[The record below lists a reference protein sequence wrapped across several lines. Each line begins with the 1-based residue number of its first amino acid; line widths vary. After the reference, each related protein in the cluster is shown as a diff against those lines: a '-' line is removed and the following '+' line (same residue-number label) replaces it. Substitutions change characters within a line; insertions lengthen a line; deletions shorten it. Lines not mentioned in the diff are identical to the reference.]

1 MGKYY
6 FFAILLCSL
15 TFSLKSQAAGFSGGK
30 GTETEPYL
38 IKTAQDL
45 EDMADAITLRT
56 TSLQILT
63 SNLLTISSWKV
74 LNFQLGVNQFHSRGV
89 STEIIRR
96 LVI

>member
-45 EDMADAITLRT
+45 EDMADASLRT

-63 SNLLTISSWKV
+63 SNLPTISSWKV

>member
-45 EDMADAITLRT
+45 EDMADAITIINYLYRICQ
-56 TSLQILT
+56 SKLFVGILYIDVH
-63 SNLLTISSWKV
+63 LCCISIKSV
-74 LNFQLGVNQFHSRGV
+74 PNIF
-89 STEIIRR
+89 
-96 LVI
+96 

>member
-15 TFSLKSQAAGFSGGK
+15 TFSLKSQAAGFSDGK

-45 EDMADAITLRT
+45 EDMADAITKDNQFADTYFQLANDIE
-56 TSLQILT
+56 LEG
-63 SNLLTISSWKV
+63 

>member
-30 GTETEPYL
+30 GTEAEPYL

-45 EDMADAITLRT
+45 EDMADAI
-56 TSLQILT
+56 
-63 SNLLTISSWKV
+63 
-74 LNFQLGVNQFHSRGV
+74 H
-89 STEIIRR
+89 
-96 LVI
+96 